1 VPAERIRVFVADDHA
16 LMRDGIVAIL
26 KSAAD
31 IAVVG
36 TAADGRVAVKQILA
50 LAPDVAIIDLA
61 MPEIDGI
68 NATRQILAARP
79 KTAVVI
85 LSMHSSA
92 QYVFQALEAGARS
105 YLLKESAGREIAE
118 TVRIVHLGRRHLG
131 GRIAEIVAEGISN
144 RRGESPI
151 DSLSKREREILKLV
165 ADGFSSA
172 EIGRRLALSP
182 KTVDTY
188 RSRLM
193 QKLKVSDLAGL
204 IKFAILHGLT
214 PLE

>member
-1 VPAERIRVFVADDHA
+1 MATSRIRVFIADDHA
-16 LMRDGIVAIL
+16 LVRDGIVAIL
-26 KSAAD
+26 QAAAD
-31 IAVVG
+31 IEIVG
-36 TAADGRVAVKQILA
+36 TAADGRLA
-50 LAPDVAIIDLA
+50 LEQIIALSPDVAILDLS

-68 NATRQILAARP
+68 SLTRQILAARP

-92 QYVFQALEAGARS
+92 QHVFQALEAGARS

-118 TVRIVHLGRRHLG
+118 TVRAVHLGRRHLG

-144 RRGESPI
+144 RRSTSPI
-151 DSLSKREREILKLV
+151 ESLSNREREILKLV
-165 ADGFSSA
+165 ADGLSSA
-172 EIGRRLALSP
+172 EIGRRLSLSP

-193 QKLKVSDLAGL
+193 QKLQISDLAGL

>member
-1 VPAERIRVFVADDHA
+1 MATSRIRVFIADDHA
-16 LMRDGIVAIL
+16 LVRDGIVAIL
-26 KSAAD
+26 QAAAD
-31 IAVVG
+31 IEIVG
-36 TAADGRVAVKQILA
+36 TAADGRVALEQIVA
-50 LAPDVAIIDLA
+50 LSPDVAILDLS

-68 NATRQILAARP
+68 SLTRQILAARP

-92 QYVFQALEAGARS
+92 QHVFQALEAGARS

-118 TVRIVHLGRRHLG
+118 TVRAVHLGRRHLG
-131 GRIAEIVAEGISN
+131 GRIAEIVAEGISS
-144 RRGESPI
+144 RRSTSPI
-151 DSLSKREREILKLV
+151 ESLSNREREILKLV
-165 ADGFSSA
+165 ADGLSSA
-172 EIGRRLALSP
+172 EIGRRLSLSP

-193 QKLKVSDLAGL
+193 QKLQISDLAGL

>member
-1 VPAERIRVFVADDHA
+1 MATSRIRVFIADDHA
-16 LMRDGIVAIL
+16 LVRDGIVAIL
-26 KSAAD
+26 QAAAD
-31 IAVVG
+31 IEIVG
-36 TAADGRVAVKQILA
+36 TAADGRVALEQIVA
-50 LAPDVAIIDLA
+50 LGPDVAILDLS

-68 NATRQILAARP
+68 SLTRQILAARP

-92 QYVFQALEAGARS
+92 QHVFQALEAGARS

-118 TVRIVHLGRRHLG
+118 TVRAVHLGRRHLG
-131 GRIAEIVAEGISN
+131 GRIAEIVAEGISS
-144 RRGESPI
+144 RRSTSPI
-151 DSLSKREREILKLV
+151 ESLSNREREILKLV
-165 ADGFSSA
+165 ADGLSSA
-172 EIGRRLALSP
+172 EIGRRLSLSP

-193 QKLKVSDLAGL
+193 QKLQISDLAGL

-214 PLE
+214 PLQ